1 MVSSRDT
8 DRLHPV
14 RAREWQCTFA
24 VLVSHRDGLFTY
36 SQAEMSNAQ
45 TKQEKRAPQSIE
57 SRIAECYDELSEID
71 QRLADVILS
80 APGQLAM
87 QTATELATTAQVS
100 KATTTR
106 FFKKLG
112 YASYDAARAVARAA
126 QVGGSPL
133 YLQERGR
140 KNASTK
146 LDDVIQAHL
155 RHEVENLANTYRS
168 LDTRML
174 SEVVDAVAHARRVVI
189 IGYRHSHTVATMI
202 RRELIQVRSDVVLLP
217 APGDTIGE
225 YLGDL
230 TAKDVVIIVGLR
242 RRVPAVGFAAVA
254 LAEAGVPIL
263 YMSDVIAGKPA
274 RLARWVIRCHTD
286 GLMLFDSKVGM
297 TAVVNLICSLVA
309 ERLLERDNN
318 HLQRVE
324 IMHERLR
331 ELD

>member
-1 MVSSRDT
+1 
-8 DRLHPV
+8 
-14 RAREWQCTFA
+14 
-24 VLVSHRDGLFTY
+24 VLVLHHDGLSTY

-133 YLQERGR
+133 YLQDRGR

-146 LDDVIQAHL
+146 LDDVIRAHL
-155 RHEVENLANTYRS
+155 QHEVENLASTYRS
-168 LDTRML
+168 LDTRVL
-174 SEVVDAVAHARRVVI
+174 SEVVEAIAHARRVVI

-286 GLMLFDSKVGM
+286 GLMLFDSNVGM

-309 ERLLERDNN
+309 ERLLDRDNN

>member
-1 MVSSRDT
+1 
-8 DRLHPV
+8 
-14 RAREWQCTFA
+14 
-24 VLVSHRDGLFTY
+24 VLVLHHDGLSTY

-242 RRVPAVGFAAVA
+242 RRVPAVGFAAAA

-297 TAVVNLICSLVA
+297 TAVVNLICSLIA

>member
-1 MVSSRDT
+1 MRNSLSISPNANR
-8 DRLHPV
+8 
-14 RAREWQCTFA
+14 
-24 VLVSHRDGLFTY
+24 
-36 SQAEMSNAQ
+36 SN
-45 TKQEKRAPQSIE
+45 KKEKRPPASIE

-87 QTATELATTAQVS
+87 QTATELASSAQVS
-100 KATTTR
+100 KATATR
-106 FFKKLG
+106 FFQKLG
-112 YASYDAARAVARAA
+112 YASYDDARAIARAA

-133 YLQERGR
+133 YLQNRGR
-140 KNASTK
+140 KTAGSK

-155 RHEVENLANTYRS
+155 QHEVENMANTYRS
-168 LDTRML
+168 LDTQVL
-174 SEVVDAVAHARRVVI
+174 SEVVDAIAQAQRVAI

-202 RRELIQVRSDVVLLP
+202 RRELIQVRSDVMLLP

-225 YLGDL
+225 YLADL
-230 TAKDVVIIVGLR
+230 NAKDLAIVIGLR
-242 RRVPAVGFAAVA
+242 RRVPAVGLATAA
-254 LAEAGVPIL
+254 LADAGVPVV

-286 GLMLFDSKVGM
+286 GLMLFDSKAGM

-309 ERLLERDNN
+309 ERLLDRSNS

-324 IMHERLR
+324 VLHDSLR
-331 ELD
+331 ELE

>member
-1 MVSSRDT
+1 MTSSRDT

-14 RAREWQCTFA
+14 RAREQRCTFA
-24 VLVSHRDGLFTY
+24 VPASHHDGLSIY

-57 SRIAECYDELSEID
+57 NRIAERYDELSEID

-106 FFKKLG
+106 FFQKLG

-133 YLQERGR
+133 YLQDRGR

>member
-1 MVSSRDT
+1 M
-8 DRLHPV
+8 L
-14 RAREWQCTFA
+14 A
-24 VLVSHRDGLFTY
+24 SHHDGFSTY

>member
-1 MVSSRDT
+1 
-8 DRLHPV
+8 
-14 RAREWQCTFA
+14 
-24 VLVSHRDGLFTY
+24 
-36 SQAEMSNAQ
+36 MSNAQ

-100 KATTTR
+100 KATATR
-106 FFKKLG
+106 FFQKLG
-112 YASYDAARAVARAA
+112 YASYDDARAIARAA

-133 YLQERGR
+133 YLQDRGR
-140 KNASTK
+140 KNARTK
-146 LDDVIQAHL
+146 LDDVIQEHL
-155 RHEVENLANTYRS
+155 QHEVENLANTYRS
-168 LDTRML
+168 LDTRVL
-174 SEVVDAVAHARRVVI
+174 NEVVDAVAHARRVVI

-230 TAKDVVIIVGLR
+230 TAKDMVIIIGLR

-324 IMHERLR
+324 IMHARLH

>member
-1 MVSSRDT
+1 MTASRDT

-14 RAREWQCTFA
+14 RAREQRCTFA
-24 VLVSHRDGLFTY
+24 VPASHHDGLSTY
-36 SQAEMSNAQ
+36 SKAEMSNAQ
-45 TKQEKRAPQSIE
+45 TKQEKRVPQSIE
-57 SRIAECYDELSEID
+57 SRIAERYDELSEID

-106 FFKKLG
+106 FFQKLG

-133 YLQERGR
+133 YLQDRGR

-242 RRVPAVGFAAVA
+242 RRVPAVGFAAAA

-297 TAVVNLICSLVA
+297 TAVVNLICSLIA

>member
-1 MVSSRDT
+1 
-8 DRLHPV
+8 
-14 RAREWQCTFA
+14 
-24 VLVSHRDGLFTY
+24 VLVLHHDGLSTY

>member
-1 MVSSRDT
+1 MPT
-8 DRLHPV
+8 
-14 RAREWQCTFA
+14 
-24 VLVSHRDGLFTY
+24 
-36 SQAEMSNAQ
+36 AQ
-45 TKQEKRAPQSIE
+45 TKKEKRPPASIE

-87 QTATELATTAQVS
+87 QTATELASSAQVS
-100 KATTTR
+100 KATATR
-106 FFKKLG
+106 FFQKLG
-112 YASYDAARAVARAA
+112 YASYDDARAIARAA

-133 YLQERGR
+133 YLQNRGR
-140 KNASTK
+140 KTAGSK

-155 RHEVENLANTYRS
+155 QHEVENMANTYRS
-168 LDTRML
+168 LDTQVL
-174 SEVVDAVAHARRVVI
+174 SEVVDAIAQAQRVAI

-202 RRELIQVRSDVVLLP
+202 RRELIQVRSGVMLLP

-225 YLGDL
+225 YLADL
-230 TAKDVVIIVGLR
+230 NAKDLAIVIGLR
-242 RRVPAVGFAAVA
+242 RRVPAVGLATAA
-254 LAEAGVPIL
+254 LADAGVPVV

-286 GLMLFDSKVGM
+286 GLMLFDSKAGM

-309 ERLLERDNN
+309 ERLLDRSNS

-324 IMHERLR
+324 VLHDSLR
-331 ELD
+331 ELE

>member
-1 MVSSRDT
+1 MKSM
-8 DRLHPV
+8 
-14 RAREWQCTFA
+14 
-24 VLVSHRDGLFTY
+24 RDGAALHLSGAGKHGCTLPVLASHHHGQSIY
-36 SQAEMSNAQ
+36 PRAEMSNVP
-45 TKQEKRAPQSIE
+45 TKKGKRSPPSIE

-100 KATTTR
+100 KATATR
-106 FFKKLG
+106 FFQKLG
-112 YASYDAARAVARAA
+112 YASYDDARAIARAA

-133 YLQERGR
+133 YLQDRGR
-140 KNASTK
+140 QTAGSK

-155 RHEVENLANTYRS
+155 QHEVENLANTYRS
-168 LDTRML
+168 LDTQVL
-174 SEVVDAVAHARRVVI
+174 SEVVDAIAHARRVAI

-202 RRELIQVRSDVVLLP
+202 RRELIQVRSDVMLLP

-225 YLGDL
+225 YLTDL
-230 TAKDVVIIVGLR
+230 NAKDLVIVIGLR
-242 RRVPAVGFAAVA
+242 RRVPAVGLAATA
-254 LAEAGVPIL
+254 LAEAGVPVL

-274 RLARWVIRCHTD
+274 RLAHWVIRCHTD

-309 ERLLERDNN
+309 ERLLERSNS

-324 IMHERLR
+324 VLHESLR
-331 ELD
+331 ELE